1 MITIISD
8 SGDVKFLNENE
19 FIRIDFNKSDR
30 KVVAHPIQRNAHIG
44 MPYPII
50 EVSDVQ
56 SIAYTNEAQPTSLI
70 FETKDLKLSK
80 IDNDSDLYGVHLL
93 PTVAINILNKFGIKT
108 IGQIMQLRKSTLL
121 NIYGIGKMSLSMIDD
136 YLEEHD
142 ANWGQNYLIAFYK
155 KVGSRY
161 DFSHFELTEEHDKQ
175 SFSIPSFFLER
186 EKDYF
191 VDEKGCKIIEQE
203 NS

>member
-80 IDNDSDLYGVHLL
+80 TKNDTYLHQIPDL
-93 PTVAINILNKFGIKT
+93 PTVSINILSKFGIKT
-108 IGQIMQLRKSTLL
+108 MGQVMKLCPTALAQIPGVGRKAICAIGNFLYDNELK
-121 NIYGIGKMSLSMIDD
+121 
-136 YLEEHD
+136 
-142 ANWGQNYLIAFYK
+142 WGDNYLVACYK
-155 KVGSRY
+155 KIGSRY
-161 DFSHFELTEEHDKQ
+161 NFSHFELTEEYDKQ
-175 SFSIPSFFLER
+175 SFSIPPFFLER
-186 EKDYF
+186 EMDSY
-191 VDEKGCKIIEQE
+191 VNVRGCKIIEQE

>member
-1 MITIISD
+1 MITIITD
-8 SGDVKFLNENE
+8 GGDVKFFNENE
-19 FIRIDFNKSDR
+19 FIRFDFNKSDR
-30 KVVAHPIQRNAHIG
+30 KVMAHPIQRNAHIG

-80 IDNDSDLYGVHLL
+80 TKNDTDLHEIRDL
-93 PTVAINILNKFGIKT
+93 PTVCINALSKFGIKT
-108 IGQIMQLRKSTLL
+108 IGQVTKLSPTTLAQIPGVGRKSIST
-121 NIYGIGKMSLSMIDD
+121 IDD
-136 YLEEHD
+136 FLYDNELK
-142 ANWGQNYLIAFYK
+142 WGENYLVACYQKI
-155 KVGSRY
+155 GSRY

-175 SFSIPSFFLER
+175 SFSIPPFFLER
-186 EKDYF
+186 EMDYF
-191 VDEKGCKIIEQE
+191 VNVRGCKIIEQE